1 MNKAK
6 MKFTIEVNM
15 KGALMTK
22 RYENLLQRVLT
33 QKSPLTF
40 YQVIS
45 LIPSIRFHKF
55 NIQSSEVN
63 RNGSDEELGKVTA
76 VVNLKNVD

>member
-1 MNKAK
+1 
-6 MKFTIEVNM
+6 MKFTIEVSLN
-15 KGALMTK
+15 GALVTK
-22 RYENLLQRVLT
+22 RYEALFNRLLT
-33 QKSPLTF
+33 QRTPLTF
-40 YQVIS
+40 HQLIM

-63 RNGSDEELGKVTA
+63 MHGSDEELGKVTA